1 MNIPTS
7 ETPSKDSFALHE
19 FMSSLRRLL
28 KVGIY
33 YPSGHI
39 VLDKATKRFMS
50 QLKQIAGEKP
60 CVEFKIF
67 NNNVTLE
74 GIELDPEQPPVK
86 EFNDLMTTLGVV
98 GMKIDRQISMPELH
112 TFVRRIL
119 YYRSKTI
126 NSKQFTQVELDDL
139 PHSIE
144 IERLEF
150 LSRGDSS
157 LAQNAPETSEN
168 LHSFISSLTQHGLS
182 EGEIQQCR
190 TLLESL
196 PEKLAKSNLQIA
208 DLPSASWDDVAG
220 LLTRALRS
228 GQLQKTDGKKGL
240 SSGANI
246 NALTSI
252 LRKLELE
259 TEDSKSRDAL
269 KLLLTVIHKPS
280 EQKPLENGAA
290 EETLSLPTF
299 PDKPT
304 VSISK
309 IQDFASNL
317 KLDPKICAKI
327 SLSSQN
333 NETLSI
339 LMQLAGHAQ
348 SMPAQI
354 QMQKLIRTGVTVP
367 LSEKSWKILSGGLH
381 TIIRSGNT
389 TRLSATIRFLVEPL
403 RTSLHGTTLQ
413 LFFHTI
419 KLCNTEEQKL
429 LWPYVVNEILV
440 EGSSKDKI
448 AYHQLCQ
455 VAARFSAQ
463 QMSAMLPEL
472 SALEAFENNKVA
484 PDIFHAV
491 SPSCYSLFAFLYK
504 TKIERSVGERI
515 IGGLR
520 RNPRDWLIKA
530 VAPLLNLNQQEHKLF
545 LYSYLRQAPQ
555 KKEISVALKKIAARI
570 IFETL
575 TTLPQERRNE
585 QWVENTIAALSQ
597 LPGEKTVEV
606 LTQIAGAK
614 KMLFIP
620 KWPAACR
627 TAAQTSLSAVKGK
640 Y

>member
-1 MNIPTS
+1 MNTPNSDTPTR
-7 ETPSKDSFALHE
+7 DSFALHE

-50 QLKQIAGEKP
+50 QLQQIAGEKP

-74 GIELDPEQPPVK
+74 DIELDPEQPPVK
-86 EFNDLMTTLGVV
+86 EFNDLMTTLGIVN
-98 GMKIDRQISMPELH
+98 MKIDRQISMPELH
-112 TFVRRIL
+112 TFVRKML

-126 NSKQFTQVELDDL
+126 NTKQFTQVELDGL
-139 PHSIE
+139 PHSID

-157 LAQNAPETSEN
+157 LAKNAPETSEN
-168 LHSFISSLTQHGLS
+168 LHSFISSLTQYGLS

-190 TLLESL
+190 NLLETL
-196 PEKLAKSNLQIA
+196 PEKLAKTNLQIS

-220 LLTRALRS
+220 LLVRTLKS
-228 GQLQKTDGKKGL
+228 GQLGKADGKKGL
-240 SSGANI
+240 SSGENI
-246 NALTSI
+246 NALTTI

-259 TEDSKSRDAL
+259 TEDSKSREAL
-269 KLLLTVIHKPS
+269 KLLLTVIHKPAAPA
-280 EQKPLENGAA
+280 PLEDDTV

-299 PDKPT
+299 PEKPT

-317 KLDPKICAKI
+317 KLDPKICFKI
-327 SLSSQN
+327 SQASQN

-339 LMQLAGHAQ
+339 LMQLAGHEQ

-354 QMQKLIRTGVTVP
+354 QMQKLIRTAVTVP

-381 TIIRSGNT
+381 SILQSGNT
-389 TRLSATIRFLVEPL
+389 TRLTATIRFLVEPL
-403 RTSLHGTTLQ
+403 RNSLHGNTLQ

-419 KLCNTEEQKL
+419 KLCDIEEQKI
-429 LWPYVVNEILV
+429 LWPYVVNELLV

-455 VAARFSAQ
+455 YAAKLSNE
-463 QMSAMLPEL
+463 QMTALLPEL
-472 SALEAFENNKVA
+472 SALEAFEDKKVA

-504 TKIERSVGERI
+504 TEIERYVGERV

-530 VAPLLNLNQQEHKLF
+530 VAPLLDLNLQEHKLF

-555 KKEISVALKKIAARI
+555 KKEISVVLKKIAARI
-570 IFETL
+570 ILETL
-575 TTLPQERRNE
+575 TTLSKERRNE
-585 QWVENTIAALSQ
+585 QWVENTIAALAQ
-597 LPGEKTVEV
+597 LPGDKTVEV
-606 LTQIAGAK
+606 LTQITGTK
-614 KMLFIP
+614 KMLFLP
-620 KWPAACR
+620 EWPAACR
-627 TAAQTSLSAVKGK
+627 TAAQNSLSAVKGK

>member
-7 ETPSKDSFALHE
+7 QPPSADSFALHE
-19 FMSSLRRLL
+19 FMSSLRRLF

-39 VLDKATKRFMS
+39 VLDKATKRFMT
-50 QLKQIAGEKP
+50 QLQQIAGEKP
-60 CVEFKIF
+60 YVEFRVF
-67 NNNVTLE
+67 GNNVILE
-74 GIELDPEQPPVK
+74 DIELDTEQPPVK
-86 EFNDLMTTLGVV
+86 EFNTLLTTLGIV
-98 GMKIDRQISMPELH
+98 GMKIDRQISMAELH
-112 TFVRRIL
+112 TFVRKML
-119 YYRSKTI
+119 YYRSQTI
-126 NSKQFTQVELDDL
+126 NTKQFTQVELEGL

-157 LAQNAPETSEN
+157 VAKNAPETAESLN
-168 LHSFISSLTQHGLS
+168 SFIGSLSQHGLS

-196 PEKLAKSNLQIA
+196 PEKLAKSNLEIA

-220 LLTRALRS
+220 LLTRALRNKPS
-228 GQLQKTDGKKGL
+228 NKAGGKKSPTAGE
-240 SSGANI
+240 NI
-246 NALTSI
+246 NALTTI
-252 LRKLELE
+252 LKKLELD
-259 TEDSKSRDAL
+259 TEDSKSREAL
-269 KLLLTVIHKPS
+269 KLLLTVIHKPTGQTEEDS
-280 EQKPLENGAA
+280 SA

-299 PDKPT
+299 PEKPT

-327 SLSSQN
+327 ALSSQN

-339 LMQLAGHAQ
+339 LMQLAGHEQ

-354 QMQKLIRTGVTVP
+354 RMQKLLRTGLTVK

-381 TIIRSGNT
+381 TIIQTGNT
-389 TRLSATIRFLVEPL
+389 TRLAATIRFLVEPL
-403 RTSLHGTTLQ
+403 RDSLHGNTLQ
-413 LFFHTI
+413 LFNFTV
-419 KLCNTEEQKL
+419 KLCNAEEQKL

-448 AYHQLCQ
+448 AFHQLCQ
-455 VAARFSAQ
+455 FAARPSNE
-463 QMSAMLPEL
+463 QMNAMLPQL
-472 SALEAFENNKVA
+472 SSLEAFQDTKIA

-491 SPSCYSLFAFLYK
+491 SPSCYPLFAFLLK
-504 TKIERSVGERI
+504 TEIERYVGERV

-530 VAPLLNLNQQEHKLF
+530 VAPLLDLSQQEHKLF

-555 KKEISVALKKIAARI
+555 KKQVSAVLKKTAARI
-570 IFETL
+570 IFDTL
-575 TTLPQERRNE
+575 TTLSKERRNE
-585 QWVENTIAALSQ
+585 QWVENTITALGQ
-597 LPGEKTVEV
+597 LPGEKTVEI
-606 LTQIAGAK
+606 LQQISGAK

-620 KWPAACR
+620 EWPPACR

>member
-1 MNIPTS
+1 MTTPTS
-7 ETPSKDSFALHE
+7 DTPAKDSFALHE

-39 VLDKATKRFMS
+39 VLDKATTRFMS
-50 QLKQIAGEKP
+50 QLKQVAGDKP

-74 GIELDPEQPPVK
+74 DIELDPEQPPVK

-112 TFVRRIL
+112 TFVRKIL
-119 YYRSKTI
+119 QYRSKTI
-126 NSKQFTQVELDDL
+126 NTKQFTQVELEGL

-168 LHSFISSLTQHGLS
+168 LHSFVSSLTQYGLS

-220 LLTRALRS
+220 LLTRTLRS
-228 GQLQKTDGKKGL
+228 GQLHKADGKKGL
-240 SSGANI
+240 SSGENI
-246 NALTSI
+246 NALTTI
-252 LRKLELE
+252 LRKLELD
-259 TEDSKSRDAL
+259 TEDSKSREAL
-269 KLLLTVIHKPS
+269 KLLLTVIHKPTA
-280 EQKPLENGAA
+280 PTTLEDDTV

-299 PDKPT
+299 PEKPT

-317 KLDPKICAKI
+317 KLDPKICFKI
-327 SLSSQN
+327 SQASQN

-339 LMQLAGHAQ
+339 LMQLAGHEQ

-354 QMQKLIRTGVTVP
+354 QMQKYIRTGVTVA

-381 TIIRSGNT
+381 TIIKSGNT
-389 TRLSATIRFLVEPL
+389 VRLSAAIRFLVEPL
-403 RTSLHGTTLQ
+403 RNSLHSNTLQ
-413 LFFHTI
+413 LFYHTI
-419 KLCNTEEQKL
+419 KLCNEEEQKL
-429 LWPYVVNEILV
+429 LWPYVVNELLV
-440 EGSSKDKI
+440 EGSSKDKV

-455 VAARFSAQ
+455 YAAKLSNE
-463 QMSAMLPEL
+463 QMTALLPEL
-472 SALEAFENNKVA
+472 SSLEAFDNNKVA

-491 SPSCYSLFAFLYK
+491 SPGCYSLFAFLYK
-504 TKIERSVGERI
+504 TEIERYVGERV

-530 VAPLLNLNQQEHKLF
+530 VAPLLDLNQQEHKLF

-555 KKEISVALKKIAARI
+555 KKEISVVLKKIASRI
-570 IFETL
+570 IYETL
-575 TTLPQERRNE
+575 TTLSQERRNE
-585 QWVENTIAALSQ
+585 QWVENTITALAQ
-597 LPGEKTVEV
+597 LPGEKTAEV

-620 KWPAACR
+620 EWPAACR
-627 TAAQTSLSAVKGK
+627 TAAQNSLAAVKGK